1 MIKVSKGTNQ
11 AAMLVN
17 CVKIWKIMKI
27 KLIKQYKKDKNR
39 KINKKMKKCVD
50 KLTET
55 GYNKVTKTNS
65 HR

>member
-1 MIKVSKGTNQ
+1 
-11 AAMLVN
+11 MLVN